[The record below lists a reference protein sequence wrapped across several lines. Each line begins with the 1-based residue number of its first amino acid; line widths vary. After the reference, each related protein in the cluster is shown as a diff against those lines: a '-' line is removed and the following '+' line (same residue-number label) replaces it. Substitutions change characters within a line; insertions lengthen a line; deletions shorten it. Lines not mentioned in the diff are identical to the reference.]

1 MSSIFS
7 RTDDQPGLQG
17 TLRDCTAEAKG
28 KGFKRLNVG
37 DIAVINSPD
46 LSRREAQL
54 LVDAQPA
61 AVINLSQ
68 FSTGSVP
75 NFGPHML
82 LDAGILLIEDVD
94 AEARDAIRGGKKC
107 TVTEDGEIYVSNKP
121 AGRGTV
127 VDREAADN
135 NFAEAQTH
143 LVDHMEA
150 YFGNTIEFI
159 HSEAP
164 LLIDG
169 VGVPD
174 LGNEMADKKVL
185 VVSPAD
191 GHRESVGNL
200 RNFIREYDPII
211 IGVSQATDTLVE
223 MGYKPNYIVS
233 DPNDVSSDSLRSGAR
248 VILPADPDGHAVGLE
263 RIQDLGVGAMTF
275 PSALDSPMDLAVLL
289 AVFHDA
295 QMIVT
300 VGNSV
305 DLDAIFAGH
314 ESAGPASMLTRLKG
328 GASLVDSKIIEDL
341 YHVSSGRGVAWA
353 WALFAVLVAVA
364 AIILIVGLGGD
375 AAFLDNLIHTWNNIA
390 LAFQGLFK

>member
-28 KGFKRLNVG
+28 KGFKRLGVG

-54 LVDAQPA
+54 LVNAQPA
-61 AVINLSQ
+61 AVINLSK
-68 FSTGSVP
+68 FSTGSIP

-94 AEARDAIRGGKKC
+94 TEARESLRGGKKS
-107 TVTEDGEIYVSNKP
+107 TVTADGEIYVSNKP
-121 AGRGTV
+121 AGKGTV
-127 VDREAADN
+127 VDRESADR
-135 NFAEAQTH
+135 NFSESQTH

-174 LGNEMADKKVL
+174 LGDEMADKKVL
-185 VVSPAD
+185 IVSPEA
-191 GHRESVGNL
+191 GHRDSVINL

-211 IGVSQATDTLVE
+211 IGVAQATDTLAE
-223 MGYKPNYIVS
+223 LGYKPNYIVS
-233 DPNDVSSDSLRSGAR
+233 DPNDVSNDSLRGGAR

-300 VGNSV
+300 VGDQV
-305 DLDAIFAGH
+305 DLDAIFAGN
-314 ESAGPASMLTRLKG
+314 EDAGPSSMLTRLKG
-328 GASLVDSKIIEDL
+328 GARIVDSQVIEDL

-353 WALFAVLVAVA
+353 WALFAVLVAIAV
-364 AIILIVGLGGD
+364 IILVAGLGGD
-375 AAFLDNLIHTWNNIA
+375 DSFGMNLINTWNNIA
-390 LAFQGLFK
+390 LTVQSWFN